1 MDSTSLTSVVAQLEA
16 WLNPGAIQDYPNA
29 LNGLQ
34 LQNSGKVSRVAAAV
48 DASRGA
54 IEAAVTLGAD
64 LLLVHHGLFW
74 SGLKPLSGP
83 EYERIAAAI
92 RGDLAIYSSHL
103 PLDFHPELGNNRL
116 FARAMGFD
124 RVEPFLLQRDQAVGL
139 LASEKVAF
147 DDLRTRAETAVGSE
161 VWSCAAGPTI
171 CERIGIVTGGAGTL
185 LEAAAKAGADTF
197 ITGEGPHHTYAL
209 AEDLRVN
216 LIYAGHYATET
227 FGVKALAAR
236 LLEMFGL
243 PWHFIDRPSGL

>member
-1 MDSTSLTSVVAQLEA
+1 MDSVSLNQLVAQLDT
-16 WLNPGAIQDYPNA
+16 WLNPAAIQDYPNA
-29 LNGLQ
+29 VNGLQ
-34 LQNSGKVSRVAAAV
+34 LQNSGRVTRVAAAV
-48 DASRGA
+48 DASRA
-54 IEAAVTLGAD
+54 VIEDAVALGAD

-74 SGLKPLSGP
+74 SGLRPLTGP
-83 EYERIAAAI
+83 DYDRIAPAV
-92 RGDLAIYSSHL
+92 RGDLAVYSSHL
-103 PLDFHPELGNNRL
+103 PLDFHSELGNNRL

-124 RVEPFLLQRDQAVGL
+124 RVEPFLSQRDQAVGL
-139 LASEKVAF
+139 LASERIAF
-147 DDLRTRAETAVGSE
+147 EDVRTRASTAVDRE
-161 VWSCAAGPTI
+161 VWYCAAGPAI

-185 LEAAAKAGADTF
+185 LEAAANAGADTF

-236 LLEMFGL
+236 LQEVFGL